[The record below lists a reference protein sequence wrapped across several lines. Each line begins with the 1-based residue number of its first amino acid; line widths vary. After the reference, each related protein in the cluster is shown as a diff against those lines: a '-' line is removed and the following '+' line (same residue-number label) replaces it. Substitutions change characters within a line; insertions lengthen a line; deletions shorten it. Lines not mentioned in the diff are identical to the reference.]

1 MVFGVTTPGMHEILV
16 QRKSAD
22 GTVIAEQ
29 VIYKPLSYSK
39 EYNAFPDVAAAEELM
54 IFLAEAG
61 NGEVI
66 TDPVYVFQNAAKY
79 THIVIDP
86 RIAFM
91 IILIVLFLLDI
102 AVRKFKWKWPHEIIK
117 DKKARQAMSSK

>member
-1 MVFGVTTPGMHEILV
+1 M
-16 QRKSAD
+16 D
-22 GTVIAEQ
+22 
-29 VIYKPLSYSK
+29 
-39 EYNAFPDVAAAEELM
+39 AAEELM

-86 RIAFM
+86 RIVFM
-91 IILIVLFLLDI
+91 ILLIVLFLLDI

-117 DKKARQAMSSK
+117 DKKARKAMSSK